1 MKQFI
6 IFIKKEFYHIFR
18 DRWTMIILLLLPIIM
33 LTLFGFAITT
43 EVKNTK
49 LAVYDP
55 SKDVAT
61 RSIIQRLQANEYF
74 ILKKFI
80 INPATIEDEFQKGE
94 VGLVLVFPERFYEN
108 LLHTG
113 ESQIQLIT
121 DGSDPNTAITLTN
134 YATNIVAAYQQ
145 ELSKIASI
153 PYQIVPEIKLLY
165 NPRLKGAYNF
175 VPGIMGMVLM
185 LICAMMT
192 SIAIAREKEKGTMEL
207 LLVSPVK
214 PIIIILSK
222 AVPYF
227 FVSIV
232 NLATILLL
240 AVYVL
245 DVPVTGSLFWLI
257 TISLIYIFLSLA
269 LGLLISSVVSS
280 QVVALLISGAI
291 LMMPVILL
299 SGMIFPVESM
309 PYLLR
314 LLSNVVPARWFIM
327 AVRKLMI
334 KGLDVTAI
342 YKELIILS
350 SMAVFFIIVSLKKF
364 KNRLE

>member
-1 MKQFI
+1 
-6 IFIKKEFYHIFR
+6 
-18 DRWTMIILLLLPIIM
+18 MIILLILPVIM
-33 LTLFGFAITT
+33 LILFGFAITT

-61 RSIIQRLQANEYF
+61 RSIINRLQANEYF

-80 INPATIEDEFQKGE
+80 INPNTIEDEFQKGE

-113 ESQIQLIT
+113 EGQIQLIT

-134 YATNIVAAYQQ
+134 YATNIVFAYQQ
-145 ELSKIASI
+145 ELYKTTTI
-153 PYQIVPEIKLLY
+153 PYQISPEIKLLY

-175 VPGIMGMVLM
+175 VPGIMGMIMM

-192 SIAIAREKEKGTMEL
+192 SVAIAREKEKGTMEL
-207 LLVSPVK
+207 LLVSPMK
-214 PIIIILSK
+214 PIIVIISK

-227 FVSIV
+227 FISAV
-232 NLATILLL
+232 NLATIIILS
-240 AVYVL
+240 VYVL
-245 DVPVTGSLFWLI
+245 DVPVAGSLLWLI
-257 TISLIYIFLSLA
+257 IISLIYIFLSLA
-269 LGLLISSVVSS
+269 LGLLISSIVSL
-280 QVVALLISGAI
+280 QIVALLISGAVLLI
-291 LMMPVILL
+291 PVILL

-309 PYLLR
+309 PALLQW
-314 LLSNVVPARWFIM
+314 LANIVPARWYIM

-350 SMAVFFIIVSLKKF
+350 SMALFFIIVSLKKF
-364 KNRLE
+364 KHRLE

>member
-6 IFIKKEFYHIFR
+6 IFVKKEFYHIFR
-18 DRWTMIILLLLPIIM
+18 DRWTMMILLLLPIIM

-80 INPATIEDEFQKGE
+80 SNPAEIEDEFQKGE
-94 VGLVLVFPERFYEN
+94 VGLVLVFPEKFYEN
-108 LLHTG
+108 LVHTG
-113 ESQIQLIT
+113 EGQIQLIT

-134 YATNIVAAYQQ
+134 YASNIVAGYQQ
-145 ELSKIASI
+145 ELNKISTI
-153 PYQIVPEIKLLY
+153 PYQIVPEVKLLY
-165 NPRLKGAYNF
+165 NPQLKGAYNF
-175 VPGIMGMVLM
+175 VPGIMGMILM

-214 PIIIILSK
+214 PIIIIISK

-240 AVYVL
+240 SVYVL
-245 DVPVTGSLFWLI
+245 DVPVTGSMLWLI
-257 TISLIYIFLSLA
+257 IISMIYIFLSLA
-269 LGLLISSVVSS
+269 LGLLISSVVNS
-280 QVVALLISGAI
+280 QLVALLISGAI

-309 PYLLR
+309 PFLLQW
-314 LLSNVVPARWFIM
+314 LANIVPARWFIM